1 MVEARTGPQK
11 VIKEAIKHEEKS
23 YQIYK
28 KAALGVTDK
37 DTRKVFEFLA
47 EEEIKHMKML
57 EDEYDRVFRPEN

>member
-1 MVEARTGPQK
+1 MAGLKTGPQK
-11 VIKEAIKHEEKS
+11 ALKMAIKHEEKS
-23 YQIYK
+23 YQMYK

-37 DTRKVFEFLA
+37 DTKKVFEFLA